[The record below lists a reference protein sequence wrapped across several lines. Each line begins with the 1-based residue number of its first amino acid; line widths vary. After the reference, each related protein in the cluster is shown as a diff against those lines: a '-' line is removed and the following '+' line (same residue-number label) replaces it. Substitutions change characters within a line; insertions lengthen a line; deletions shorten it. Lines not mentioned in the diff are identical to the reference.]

1 MFAGISSRDAGL
13 GASMALRIL
22 LVEDYPDCAA
32 MTAAVLREYGR
43 DVRTARDGQS
53 ALAACRQERPDAVL
67 LDIGLP
73 GMSGFHV
80 AKQLRDEFGVAT
92 PTLIAITGYGR
103 PVDREQSAAAGI
115 DFHLVKP
122 FDWHEL
128 HSILGVLERSKVERG
143 KL

>member
-1 MFAGISSRDAGL
+1 
-13 GASMALRIL
+13 
-22 LVEDYPDCAA
+22 
-32 MTAAVLREYGR
+32 
-43 DVRTARDGQS
+43 
-53 ALAACRQERPDAVL
+53 
-67 LDIGLP
+67 
-73 GMSGFHV
+73 MSGFDV